1 MIHQTAYVENRTPR
15 SGSNLSAA
23 FINPRPASCIRSD
36 IGAPYRLNLEA
47 IEIDGINSWDYPDFA
62 DAFILYAEV
71 DGKAL
76 TVKQLEEVQAE
87 YASEV
92 HELALELAH

>member
-1 MIHQTAYVENRTPR
+1 MSKIE
-15 SGSNLSAA
+15 
-23 FINPRPASCIRSD
+23 FSD
-36 IGAPYRLNLEA
+36 LEA
-47 IEIDGINSWDYPDFA
+47 IEIDGINTWDYPDFA
-62 DAFILYAEV
+62 DAFILYAEI

-92 HELALELAH
+92 HELALELAHQFKGKTMEIIIAMSTIGTIWIGLFVELTDQNHDE

>member
-1 MIHQTAYVENRTPR
+1 M
-15 SGSNLSAA
+15 SK
-23 FINPRPASCIRSD
+23 IRFTD
-36 IGAPYRLNLEA
+36 LEA
-47 IEIDGINSWDYPDFA
+47 VEIDGINSWDYPDFA

-87 YASEV
+87 YACEV
-92 HELALELAH
+92 HELALELAHQIKEKTNDYRK